1 MTAPDAMTS
10 RTRAFL
16 ARPCGGCAGLSAD
29 AMLAG
34 YRNVGI
40 ARGSDRVDGLVE
52 LPGILGTDPGGVA
65 PGCRGVVGLL
75 DGLDRTRGG
84 MFHRELSHPAE
95 GSWGRRSR
103 GSRHCGLA
111 RVTGL
116 ASEKSFDIDN
126 VGSTRYD
133 VATLA
138 SHHRLCD
145 KKAVASSHPE
155 LVLATW
161 LGGDAHLI
169 VVGATG
175 ETRQRTLCHGRVDR
189 PRRLTVC
196 GAEVIGFPPQSPS
209 DDCR

>member
-95 GSWGRRSR
+95 GSATARCRMRPTPRSWLIIFAFAAIETPELVPVRAKAVSIVSSR
-103 GSRHCGLA
+103 GS
-111 RVTGL
+111 
-116 ASEKSFDIDN
+116 
-126 VGSTRYD
+126 
-133 VATLA
+133 
-138 SHHRLCD
+138 
-145 KKAVASSHPE
+145 
-155 LVLATW
+155 
-161 LGGDAHLI
+161 
-169 VVGATG
+169 
-175 ETRQRTLCHGRVDR
+175 
-189 PRRLTVC
+189 
-196 GAEVIGFPPQSPS
+196 
-209 DDCR
+209 